1 MTLLFWEGIFDLSIS
16 HSADRA
22 AKLRY
27 FAIQMFF
34 GSVKKPAFAR
44 ATARQAPRFASATL
58 FRDTNIL
65 RLGEE
70 AQRFFAAFAAHAALF
85 HAAEG
90 NAQVAQ
96 EPAIHPHGAGV
107 NFLSNAM
114 GAVEILGPNT

>member
-1 MTLLFWEGIFDLSIS
+1 MRISRSTHFRLLCDADVFW
-16 HSADRA
+16 
-22 AKLRY
+22 
-27 FAIQMFF
+27 
-34 GSVKKPAFAR
+34 
-44 ATARQAPRFASATL
+44 
-58 FRDTNIL
+58 
-65 RLGEE
+65 LGEE
-70 AQRFFAAFAAHAALF
+70 AQRFFAAFAANTALF